1 MKMPNSYTY
10 RFYYKFG
17 FYLMTFICAGLIVA
31 WITASTQRDISKT
44 NEIYWRKE
52 AITNKAL
59 YLVSIHQTDLVID
72 QITSQEMA
80 MWDLYCSR
88 KELFRENIA
97 RKAMETETKTSK

>member
-1 MKMPNSYTY
+1 
-10 RFYYKFG
+10 
-17 FYLMTFICAGLIVA
+17 MTFICAGLIVA

-52 AITNKAL
+52 AVTNKAL

-80 MWDLYCSR
+80 MWDLYCSNR
-88 KELFRENIA
+88 ELFKVNIA
-97 RKAMETETKTSK
+97 RKAMEIETKQGN

>member
-1 MKMPNSYTY
+1 MC
-10 RFYYKFG
+10 
-17 FYLMTFICAGLIVA
+17 LVCAGLISA

-52 AITNKAL
+52 YITYRAL
-59 YLVSIHQTDLVID
+59 YLVSTIQTDLVID

-97 RKAMETETKTSK
+97 RKAMDADVTKTGN

>member
-1 MKMPNSYTY
+1 MKMPSSYTY
-10 RFYYKFG
+10 RFFYKLG
-17 FYLMTFICAGLIVA
+17 FFFMCLVCSGLVFA
-31 WITASTQRDISKT
+31 WISASTQRDIFKT
-44 NEIYWRKE
+44 NEMYWRKE
-52 AITNKAL
+52 AIMNKAL

-97 RKAMETETKTSK
+97 RKAMETETKPSK

>member
-10 RFYYKFG
+10 RFFYKFG
-17 FYLMTFICAGLIVA
+17 FYLMCFVCTGLTIA
-31 WITASTQRDISKT
+31 WISACVRADNLKEKEMYYRDK
-44 NEIYWRKE
+44 Y
-52 AITNKAL
+52 ITYKAL
-59 YLVSIHQTDLVID
+59 YLVSVIQTDLIID

-97 RKAMETETKTSK
+97 RKAMEISK

>member
-1 MKMPNSYTY
+1 MMC
-10 RFYYKFG
+10 
-17 FYLMTFICAGLIVA
+17 FICAGLIVA
-31 WITASTQRDISKT
+31 WITASTQRDIAKT

-59 YLVSIHQTDLVID
+59 YLISIHQTDLVID

-80 MWDLYCSR
+80 MWDLYCSNR
-88 KELFRENIA
+88 ELFKVNIA